1 VDPSRSDA
9 SLYLRCLGDVV
20 LGNHREDSDGGRD
33 TPWYTQSVSP
43 IDSGFQKL
51 QTKSLQTLSVD
62 ACNEIQIQIQIKVA
76 RIVKF
81 FHEFSRIFAPRQKAP
96 KGSRVLVAFHQLN
109 AEGRRVH
116 LPLSLSTRIK
126 YDVPSVIPSNAFATC
141 PDDSEGSEG
150 VAA

>member
-62 ACNEIQIQIQIKVA
+62 ACNEIQIQIKVA
-76 RIVKF
+76 RISKNLTTGG
-81 FHEFSRIFAPRQKAP
+81 KD
-96 KGSRVLVAFHQLN
+96 RVGGGWGGVY
-109 AEGRRVH
+109 GR
-116 LPLSLSTRIK
+116 
-126 YDVPSVIPSNAFATC
+126 
-141 PDDSEGSEG
+141 GG
-150 VAA
+150 